1 MKVCKAC
8 FSHVRDLKQL
18 QGHLKQGS
26 ALMAANAL
34 VGSGLVTL
42 CSEVLLL
49 WIYTNFSVFRTVL
62 PELWPTPPSI
72 HTSLLLENHYIGS

>member
-8 FSHVRDLKQL
+8 FAHVRDLKL
-18 QGHLKQGS
+18 LRGHLTHEA

-34 VGSGLVTL
+34 VGSHLITVTL
-42 CSEVLLL
+42 CSDVSLL
-49 WIYTNFSVFRTVL
+49 WIRANFSVFRIVL

-72 HTSLLLENHYIGS
+72 HTSL